1 MASDCSQEQL
11 IQELTEVRTQLAAKE
26 KRCRELSEELSLL
39 KAKKQPGR
47 ERLVRS
53 AAGKL
58 TKQAEEALRESE
70 AKYRN
75 LFENMTEEVHFWQI
89 VRDEAGRIKTWRLVD
104 VNPPTLKTWGR
115 STAEEIR
122 GKTTDEIFG
131 PGGTDHYMPVVQK
144 IMTEG
149 VPYSF
154 EDYFPNLDKY
164 FRFTSVPLGDYFIT
178 TGADI
183 TDIKKAYEALRESE
197 ERWAVTL
204 SSIGDAVI
212 ASDTNGRVS
221 FMNPVA
227 EKLTGWSLAEAAG
240 RPVQEVFRIVNE
252 HTRVVV
258 DDPVSKVL
266 QTGLIVGLANHT
278 VLLRKGGGEIPID
291 DSGAPIRDTE
301 GRVFGV
307 VLIFRDITERK
318 QAGEAL
324 RAAEETARQRLMEI
338 EDLYHNA
345 PVGLCVLDRD
355 LRWVRINER
364 LAEINGIPA
373 EAHIGKRVR
382 DLMPELAATVE
393 PEMRRVLETGQPRLN
408 IEIVS
413 ETPAQ
418 PGIKRIWLEQW
429 LPLTDADGRVTGLSI
444 VVEEITDR
452 KRAEKALRDSE
463 EQFRVLTHNLVSAVA
478 LINERGEISIV
489 NKSFLRLFDLA
500 EDADILNINS
510 RDWGQWQVFDE
521 AGRLLDLDEHPVRKA
536 ARTRTAVRDVLV
548 AMQCPGR
555 TDRKWVLISTEPI
568 LDAQGNFH
576 QLICTYHDITARRQ
590 VEEALRESEARF
602 RLALKNSPVLVAMQD
617 SNLVYQW
624 AYNTRT
630 RRPEDVVG
638 KTDADLFAPEDMPS
652 ILEAKRRVIQTD
664 EVVRHEHWLTSNGQ
678 RVFLDCYYEP
688 VRDSAG
694 KIIGVGI
701 AAVNLTEQKQAEE
714 ALRESEERLRLLGD
728 NLPDS
733 AVYQYVHEPDGSV
746 RFVNFSAGI
755 ERLNGVRVEDVLSE
769 PGALHRQIPQEYIE
783 RLVEAEAR
791 SKRELSDFDMELPMC
806 RPDGQVRWMRLHSRP
821 RRMPDGRTIW
831 DGVQTDITERKRA
844 EEELRLAYARLQT
857 FFDHRIGGIGIVIAN
872 AKGDILQAND
882 YYLSILGCARDELLS
897 GQVDWRR
904 MTPPEWLPADERAL
918 QQLQERGVCDTYEK
932 EYVRRDGSRV
942 PVLITD
948 AMMPGDTADILAFV
962 LDITARKQAEEA
974 LWQLNQTLEQR
985 VSERTE
991 LAEGRA
997 RQLHALAM
1005 ELIEAEERERR
1016 RLADLLHDDL
1026 QQSLAAARMQL
1037 QGACECLPPN
1047 PVLTNVEQILSE
1059 SLKKA
1064 RRLSHELSPAVLH
1077 HSGLVASLE
1086 WLAGQMK
1093 EQFGLHVQLESDG
1106 AQQFERMPLKVFLF
1120 RAVQEL
1126 LFNVVKHAGVKTAQ
1140 VALSSSNGC
1149 LAVSVTDQ
1157 GQGFDPRI
1165 LDSITSLGGFGLLSL
1180 RERANYIGGSFDIES
1195 ALGKGSRFTL
1205 TVPARLAKAEKIDP
1219 PATDLHDAIS
1229 AEPTLPADASGIRVL
1244 FVDDHHIMR
1253 KGLMRLMSGQP
1264 VIHVVGEASNG
1275 QEAIEQVRQLK
1286 PDVVMM
1292 DVSMPVMDGIEATR
1306 RIKVEWPEVRVIGLS
1321 MYDDENTSQK
1331 MRDAGAD
1338 IFMSKTASPAELL
1351 KAIYGIAPIR
1361 TSLPLSKW

>member
-1 MASDCSQEQL
+1 MREDHPTVPEETGASSKSTAFSSIQGRLVSLLLFVLVPILVAQAYFSYDRYQSARRVEVDANLDLARATAKAFDTFVQDVL
-11 IQELTEVRTQLAAKE
+11 HQELAIGLAFTSSQT
-26 KRCRELSEELSLL
+26 LSEEEKSRILLENQAENQAIWHFFWDTPGGIVAAATGSQFIGMDVSDREFYREIVAGKDWVVSDLLLSKTTQQPSFTISRGIRNERGELLGIIVAGILPAKLDRVLAVKRPGDAGVSLL
-39 KAKKQPGR
+39 DSRGMNVYRYPASQYTWEQRNWLKLYPFLEQVAKGKEFVDTSHESKIRRGTKRIVAFTPVPSIGWIASCSRSEKETVGPIILATLQETGLILLVALISLLTAFALSRTISSSVKILRNHALSIGR
-47 ERLVRS
+47 G
-53 AAGKL
+53 GKDNPL
-58 TKQAEEALRESE
+58 TISRPTEIRDLAEAFNKMAEELRFREEALRES
-70 AKYRN
+70 
-75 LFENMTEEVHFWQI
+75 
-89 VRDEAGRIKTWRLVD
+89 
-104 VNPPTLKTWGR
+104 
-115 STAEEIR
+115 
-122 GKTTDEIFG
+122 
-131 PGGTDHYMPVVQK
+131 
-144 IMTEG
+144 
-149 VPYSF
+149 
-154 EDYFPNLDKY
+154 
-164 FRFTSVPLGDYFIT
+164 
-178 TGADI
+178 
-183 TDIKKAYEALRESE
+183 AL
-197 ERWAVTL
+197 RWAVTL

-212 ASDTNGRVS
+212 ASDMNGRVT

-252 HTRVVV
+252 YTRAVV

-266 QTGLIVGLANHT
+266 QTSLIVGLANHT
-278 VLLRKGGGEIPID
+278 VLLRKGGGELPID
-291 DSGAPIRDTE
+291 HSGAPIRNAE

-324 RAAEETARQRLMEI
+324 RE
-338 EDLYHNA
+338 
-345 PVGLCVLDRD
+345 
-355 LRWVRINER
+355 
-364 LAEINGIPA
+364 
-373 EAHIGKRVR
+373 
-382 DLMPELAATVE
+382 
-393 PEMRRVLETGQPRLN
+393 
-408 IEIVS
+408 
-413 ETPAQ
+413 
-418 PGIKRIWLEQW
+418 
-429 LPLTDADGRVTGLSI
+429 
-444 VVEEITDR
+444 
-452 KRAEKALRDSE
+452 SE
-463 EQFRVLTHNLVSAVA
+463 EQFRVLTQNLVSAVA

-521 AGRLLDLDEHPVRKA
+521 AGRLLDADEHPVRKA

-548 AMQCPGR
+548 AVQCPGR

-568 LDAQGNFH
+568 LDEQGNLH
-576 QLICTYHDITARRQ
+576 QLICTYHDITAHRQ
-590 VEEALRESEARF
+590 AEEALGESEERF
-602 RLALKNSPVLVAMQD
+602 RLVLKNSPVLVAMQD

-624 AYNTRT
+624 AFNTRT
-630 RRPEDVVG
+630 QRPEDVVG

-652 ILEAKRRVIQTD
+652 ILEAKRRVLQTG
-664 EVVRHEHWLTSNGQ
+664 EVVSHELWLTSNGQ

-688 VRDSAG
+688 VWDSAG

-746 RFVNFSAGI
+746 RFVNYSAGI

-769 PGALHRQIPQEYIE
+769 PGTLHRQIPQEYIE

-791 SKRELSDFDMELPMC
+791 SKHELSDFDMELPMC

-831 DGVQTDITERKRA
+831 DGVQTDITERKRV
-844 EEELRLAYARLQT
+844 EKTLQ
-857 FFDHRIGGIGIVIAN
+857 
-872 AKGDILQAND
+872 
-882 YYLSILGCARDELLS
+882 
-897 GQVDWRR
+897 
-904 MTPPEWLPADERAL
+904 
-918 QQLQERGVCDTYEK
+918 
-932 EYVRRDGSRV
+932 
-942 PVLITD
+942 
-948 AMMPGDTADILAFV
+948 
-962 LDITARKQAEEA
+962 
-974 LWQLNQTLEQR
+974 QLNQTLEQR

-991 LAEGRA
+991 LAEARA
-997 RQLHALAM
+997 RQLQVLAM

-1016 RLADLLHDDL
+1016 RMADLLHDDL

-1037 QGACECLPPN
+1037 QGASECLPPD
-1047 PVLTNVEQILSE
+1047 PMLANVEQILGE
-1059 SLKKA
+1059 SLQKA

-1086 WLAGQMK
+1086 WLVRQMK
-1093 EQFGLHVQLESDG
+1093 EQFGLHVRLESDG
-1106 AQQFERMPLKVFLF
+1106 TQQSESTPLKVFLF

-1140 VALSSSNGC
+1140 VALSSSDGC
-1149 LAVSVTDQ
+1149 FAVSVTDQ

-1180 RERANYIGGSFDIES
+1180 RERANYIGGSFGIES
-1195 ALGKGSRFTL
+1195 APGKGSRFTL
-1205 TVPARLAKAEKIDP
+1205 TVPVSLAKAEKIDP
-1219 PATDLHDAIS
+1219 PATDLHNAIS
-1229 AEPTLPADASGIRVL
+1229 AEPTLPADTGGIRVL
-1244 FVDDHHIMR
+1244 FVDDHHVMR
-1253 KGLMRLMSGQP
+1253 KGLIRLMSGQP

-1275 QEAIEQVRQLK
+1275 QEAIEKVRQLK
-1286 PDVVMM
+1286 PGVVMM

-1306 RIKVEWPEVRVIGLS
+1306 RIRAEWPEVRVIGLS

-1331 MRDAGAD
+1331 MRDAGAE

-1351 KAIYGIAPIR
+1351 KAIYGTAPIR